1 MKKRWIPILSGV
13 LALSVALAGCGN
25 SGDAS
30 EAASTGGSASAS
42 ATSTNSDGKLD
53 KVVIQDKW
61 LPQAQFMGY
70 YVADKKGFYK
80 DEGIEV
86 EIVPG
91 SSDFT
96 AEDQVINGTA
106 NFGHT
111 WYSSLLTYQESGND
125 LINIAQLYQKSAL
138 ELVAKK
144 DSGITSGKDLKG
156 KKVGNWFG
164 GNEYEIYALLGKYG
178 YDKDKDV
185 NLVQQDFTMDAFNN
199 GEIDA
204 ASAMTYNELGL
215 VVGDDESKVK
225 DYNIIDMNDEGVAM
239 MEDCLCVSKKW
250 AEENKDLVV
259 RFLRASL
266 KGWQYACAHTDEA
279 AQIVWDAGQ
288 SVSLEHQKWM
298 AKKVAET
305 VCPSGMDPKDIG
317 RMDDTALQQTIDL
330 GVKYGLLKS
339 KVDLST
345 SVDKSYWTEAT
356 SSMGDSETAGSA
368 AASSEAA
375 STAA

>member
-1 MKKRWIPILSGV
+1 MKKRWIPVLSGAV
-13 LALSVALAGCGN
+13 ALSVALAGCGGGAA
-25 SGDAS
+25 STAASAGGEGSAPAAS
-30 EAASTGGSASAS
+30 EAKA
-42 ATSTNSDGKLD
+42 SDGTLD
-53 KVVIQDKW
+53 KIVLQDKW

-70 YVADKKGFYK
+70 YVADQKGFYK
-80 DEGIEV
+80 DEGIEI

-96 AEDQVINGTA
+96 AEDQVINGNA

-111 WYSSLLTYQESGND
+111 WYSSLLTYQEGGED
-125 LINIAQLYQKSAL
+125 LINVSQIYQKSAL
-138 ELVAKK
+138 LLVANK

-164 GNEYEIYALLGKYG
+164 GNEYEIYALLGKNG

-185 NLVQQDFTMDAFNN
+185 SLVQQDFTMDAFKN

-225 DYNIIDMNDEGVAM
+225 DYNLIDMNDEGVAM

-259 RFLRASL
+259 RFLRASM
-266 KGWQYACAHTDEA
+266 KGWQYACANTDEA

-305 VCPSGMDPKDIG
+305 VCPAGMDPKEIG
-317 RMDDTALQQTIDL
+317 KLDEKALQQTIDL
-330 GVKYGLLKS
+330 GVQYGLIEKA
-339 KVDLST
+339 VDLSG
-345 SVDKSYWTEAT
+345 SIDASYWTEAT
-356 SSMGDSETAGSA
+356 SGTAGAASSA
-368 AASSEAA
+368 AA
-375 STAA
+375 